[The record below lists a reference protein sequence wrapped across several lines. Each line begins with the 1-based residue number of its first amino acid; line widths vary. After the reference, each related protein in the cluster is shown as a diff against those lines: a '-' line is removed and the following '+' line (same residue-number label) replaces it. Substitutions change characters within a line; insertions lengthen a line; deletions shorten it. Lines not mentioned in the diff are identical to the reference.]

1 MTTIRETR
9 ISDARLAGLIDVYE
23 QEIVPSALDLPD
35 NDAAIFADT
44 QASPKEV
51 VEVCS
56 ALRELRDLRADR
68 DALKARNGLASK
80 ESTGI
85 SSNHWTDAERLNF
98 LEAQR
103 KWGDCFAIQHLD
115 SGDVYVRPWR
125 YALQSMELLAA
136 PIVAQTLR
144 ETIDAAL
151 AAQEPT

>member
-1 MTTIRETR
+1 MTDYDALIRNLEASLR
-9 ISDARLAGLIDVYE
+9 FDAINGDAHERAVVAS
-23 QEIVPSALDLPD
+23 QVRQAA
-35 NDAAIFADT
+35 AAI
-44 QASPKEV
+44 
-51 VEVCS
+51 
-56 ALRELRDLRADR
+56 RDMRAER
-68 DALKARNGLASK
+68 DALAK
-80 ESTGI
+80 
-85 SSNHWTDAERLNF
+85 DAERLNF

-151 AAQEPT
+151 AAQEKPAGLKFKMEHLTAAAAECPDRETVVIQDTVS